1 VHTMD
6 KLAQALPEDG
16 RAQQLAIV
24 RNAHEETLREH
35 GHGPAVDPGKT
46 YVDLIMK
53 GIEFL
58 LAELFNTGQKE
69 LDPLGVE
76 EAKGRTGRRTGMG
89 ATEAH
94 VNFDAPAILRKWP
107 SRNNQRCTEGT
118 GPYLLVDGTLDECI
132 REFMAKPASVR
143 HLYEIH
149 TSPQPPLVNAVLSV
163 EHVVELARLRDFL

>member
-1 VHTMD
+1 MPKRCGLQLILNSRCARRNIQASPSAKKRGLPVHTMD

-58 LAELFNTGQKE
+58 LAELFNTGQKNWT
-69 LDPLGVE
+69 PLGWR
-76 EAKGRTGRRTGMG
+76 KRRGGLGG
-89 ATEAH
+89 AQG
-94 VNFDAPAILRKWP
+94 W
-107 SRNNQRCTEGT
+107 
-118 GPYLLVDGTLDECI
+118 
-132 REFMAKPASVR
+132 
-143 HLYEIH
+143 
-149 TSPQPPLVNAVLSV
+149 
-163 EHVVELARLRDFL
+163 